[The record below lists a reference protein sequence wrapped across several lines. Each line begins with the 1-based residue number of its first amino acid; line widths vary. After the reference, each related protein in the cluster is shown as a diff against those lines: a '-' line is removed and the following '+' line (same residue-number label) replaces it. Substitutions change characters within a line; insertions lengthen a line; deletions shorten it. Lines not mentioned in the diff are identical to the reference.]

1 MFINK
6 YGKQLLEKVWLVYP
20 VFLVKLG
27 LYYWLM
33 ELPVNW
39 IWVPV
44 ITFGVFI
51 GVFECTVLRKSRIL
65 NIGFVIFYSAFS
77 FVMAVDTIYYGYFG
91 QFVSVNQLWQIG
103 SLFAAGTETNLIGA
117 LSIPWGLLLLLD
129 IPLMYGWH
137 KRRAKRPGK
146 WQRKLW
152 WKLLTGAFLIVLCGV
167 VTVITANRTL
177 RGDFMR
183 INHLEFVTCHTNDI
197 YTAVNGWISKS
208 QIDAEEVKQIIRE
221 NVPQAKTENLKGVA
235 SGKNLILIQVES
247 LNGWPIGKKY
257 NGQELTPNINNLI
270 QNDSIYFSKVFSS
283 SGKGNTSDAEFATLN
298 SLYPTTVREC
308 YRMYVN
314 NTYNGIP
321 WILRSLGYET
331 MAFHGYEKEFWNR
344 NIAYKNQ
351 GIQTFYSQSE
361 LEMTEK
367 SGFGLTDK
375 EMFRQ
380 AVDILKEKKK
390 PWFAFMIT
398 LTNHIPYELDDSLT
412 SLELAASEA
421 SSLVGHYMQAVRYTD
436 EAIGMLIDYLKEAGL
451 YEDTIIAFYGDHQGL
466 NKETSTV
473 ESKMSGLLGREYDY
487 DEMMR
492 IPFLVHI
499 PGLNEARTV
508 DTVGGQV
515 DILPTL
521 ANLMELPIKQD
532 YIFGSDL
539 LNIDREDG
547 FYAPVTYM
555 PVGSFMRND
564 YFYELGRDG
573 TFESGRAVELFT
585 GKELSVNSGLKKY
598 SERAKLLIE
607 TSKKVLDA
615 NLMKDEVEHE

>member
-1 MFINK
+1 MK
-6 YGKQLLEKVWLVYP
+6 KLKQQIMEKTWLVYP
-20 VFLVKLG
+20 VFMIKLCI
-27 LYYWLM
+27 YYILM
-33 ELPVNW
+33 ELPKNW
-39 IWVPV
+39 IWLPV
-44 ITFGVFI
+44 ITFGIFLA
-51 GVFECTVLRKSRIL
+51 VFECTVWTQKKEVHLAF
-65 NIGFVIFYSAFS
+65 GIFYGLFS
-77 FVMAVDTIYYGYFG
+77 FVMAADTIYYAYFG

-103 SLFAAGTETNLIGA
+103 SLFSAGTETNLFGA
-117 LSIPWGLLLLLD
+117 LSFPWGLVLLLD
-129 IPLMYGWH
+129 IWPMYLWH
-137 KRRAKRPGK
+137 KKRGGK
-146 WQRKLW
+146 KKLV
-152 WKLLTGAFLIVLCGV
+152 WKLLSSGLLIGLLAV
-167 VTVITANRTL
+167 VGVITVNRDL

-197 YTAVNGWISKS
+197 YTAVTGWINKAN
-208 QIDAEEVKQIIRE
+208 IDAKEVKQVIDE
-221 NVPQAKTENLKGVA
+221 NVPKAKKEELKGVA
-235 SGKNLILIQVES
+235 EGKNLILIQVES
-247 LNGWPIGKKY
+247 LNTWPIGKEY
-257 NGQELTPNINNLI
+257 NGQEITPNINALLK
-270 QNDSIYFSKVFSS
+270 NDTLYFSKIFSS
-283 SGKGNTSDAEFATLN
+283 SGKGNTADAEFATLN

-314 NTYNGIP
+314 NTYNGLP
-321 WILRSLGYET
+321 WILRGLGYET

-361 LEMTEK
+361 LEMTET

-380 AVDILKEKKK
+380 AVDILKEKEQ

-398 LTNHIPYELDDSLT
+398 LTNHIPYELDDDLT
-412 SLELAASEA
+412 SLELAPGDAN
-421 SSLVGHYMQAVRYTD
+421 SLAGRYLQGVRYTD

-466 NKETSTV
+466 NKETEAV
-473 ESKMSGLLGREYDY
+473 ESKMSGFLGRTYDY

-492 IPFLVHI
+492 IPFVVHI
-499 PGLNEARTV
+499 PGLGQSQTI
-508 DTVGGQV
+508 DTVGGQI

-521 ANLMELPIKQD
+521 ANLMNFTIKQD
-532 YIFGSDL
+532 YVFGSDL

-555 PVGSFMRND
+555 PVGSFIKND

-585 GKELSVNSGLKKY
+585 ENALSIDGLKEY
-598 SERAKLLIE
+598 SEKAKLLIE

-615 NLMKDEVEHE
+615 NLMKDEIEHDN

>member
-1 MFINK
+1 MENK
-6 YGKQLLEKVWLVYP
+6 MKKIRENKWLVYP
-20 VFLVKLG
+20 VFFIKLI
-27 LYYWLM
+27 LYYYLM
-33 ELPVNW
+33 ELPSNW
-39 IWVPV
+39 FWLPV
-44 ITFGVFI
+44 ITLFCFGV
-51 GVFECTVLRKSRIL
+51 VFECTALSKGKGWQ
-65 NIGFVIFYSAFS
+65 IGFVVFYGLFS
-77 FVMAVDTIYYGYFG
+77 FVMAADTIYYSYFG
-91 QFVSVNQLWQIG
+91 QFISINQLWQIG
-103 SLFAAGTETNLIGA
+103 SLFAAGTETDLASA
-117 LSIPWGLLLLLD
+117 LSVPWGLLLLLD
-129 IPLMYGWH
+129 VPLMYGWH
-137 KRRAKRPGK
+137 KRWSGD
-146 WQRKLW
+146 RKLW
-152 WKLLTGAFLIVLCGV
+152 RKFLAGGLLVSMVCLVGV
-167 VTVITANRTL
+167 ISVNRYL

-183 INHLEFVTCHTNDI
+183 INHLEFVTSHTNDI
-197 YTAVNGWISKS
+197 YTAVEGVRNKSK
-208 QIDAEEVKQIIRE
+208 INAEEVKKVIRE
-221 NVPQAKTENLKGVA
+221 EVPKAQGNELSGVGK
-235 SGKNLILIQVES
+235 GKNLILIQVES
-247 LNGWPIGKKY
+247 LNGWPIGKEY
-257 NGQELTPNINNLI
+257 NGQEITPNINELI
-270 QNDSIYFSKVFSS
+270 QTDSLYFSRVFSS
-283 SGKGNTSDAEFATLN
+283 SGKGNTSDAEFAALN

-351 GIQTFYSQSE
+351 GIQTYYSQTE

-380 AVDILKEKKK
+380 AVDILKEKKE

-398 LTNHIPYELDDSLT
+398 LTNHIPYELDESLT
-412 SLELAASEA
+412 SLSLATKDSG
-421 SSLVGHYMQAVRYTD
+421 SLAGHYMQAVRYTD

-451 YEDTIIAFYGDHQGL
+451 YENTVIALYGDHQGL
-466 NKETSTV
+466 NKETLSVST
-473 ESKMSGLLGREYDY
+473 KMKELLGRTYDY

-492 IPFLVHI
+492 VPLLIHI
-499 PGLNEARTV
+499 PGMGEAKTV

-521 ANLMELPIKQD
+521 ANLMDLPVKQD

-539 LNIDREDG
+539 LNIDPEDG

-555 PVGSFMRND
+555 PVGSFIKGNLL
-564 YFYELGRDG
+564 YELGRDG

-585 GKELSVNSGLKKY
+585 GRTLSAAGMKKY
-598 SERAKLLIE
+598 SQKAKLLIE

-615 NLMKDEVEHE
+615 NLMKDEVGH

>member
-1 MFINK
+1 
-6 YGKQLLEKVWLVYP
+6 
-20 VFLVKLG
+20 
-27 LYYWLM
+27 M
-33 ELPVNW
+33 ELPSNW
-39 IWVPV
+39 GWLPV
-44 ITFGVFI
+44 ITFAGFLILFEITAVRKNRILHGVFLVCYT
-51 GVFECTVLRKSRIL
+51 VFSL
-65 NIGFVIFYSAFS
+65 
-77 FVMAVDTIYYGYFG
+77 VMAIDTIYYSYFG
-91 QFVSVNQLWQIG
+91 QFVSINQLWQID
-103 SLFAAGTETNLIGA
+103 SLWAAGTETNLISA
-117 LSIPWGLLLLLD
+117 LSIPWGLLLLVD
-129 IPLMYGWH
+129 IPFMTTWH
-137 KRRAKRPGK
+137 KKRASHQTK
-146 WQRKLW
+146 WQKTIW
-152 WKLLTGAFLIVLCGV
+152 WPLALLVAAVAFLAGYSQIIVNSG
-167 VTVITANRTL
+167 L

-183 INHLEFVTCHTNDI
+183 INHLEFLTCHGNDI
-197 YTAVNGWISKS
+197 YTTVEEWKSKA
-208 QIDAEEVKQIIRE
+208 DVDEEEIKKIIQE
-221 NVPQAKTENLKGVA
+221 NVPQAETSNLRGVA
-235 SGKNLILIQVES
+235 AGKNLILIQVES
-247 LNGWPIGKKY
+247 LNGWPIGKTY
-257 NGQELTPNINNLI
+257 EGQEITPNINALL
-270 QNDSIYFSKVFSS
+270 QKDTIYFSKVFSS
-283 SGKGNTSDAEFATLN
+283 TGKGNTSDAEFAALN

-351 GIQTFYSQSE
+351 GIQTFYSESE
-361 LEMTEK
+361 LEMTEQ

-380 AVDILKEKKK
+380 AVDILKEKSE

-398 LTNHIPYELDDSLT
+398 LTNHIPYDLDDSLT
-412 SLELAASEA
+412 SLELADSEKGTLA
-421 SSLVGHYMQAVRYTD
+421 GRYMQSVRYTD
-436 EAIGMLIDYLKEAGL
+436 EAIGELIEELKDAGL
-451 YEDTIIAFYGDHQGL
+451 YENTVIAFYGDHQGL
-466 NKETSTV
+466 NKETEAV
-473 ESKMSGLLGREYDY
+473 ETTMTHILGREYDY

-492 IPFLVHI
+492 VPFVIHI
-499 PGLNEARTV
+499 PGLSQSRTI

-521 ANLMELPIKQD
+521 ANLMDLPVKQD

-539 LNIDREDG
+539 LNISREDG

-555 PVGSFMRND
+555 PVGSYMKND

-585 GKELSVNSGLKKY
+585 GKGLTVSGTWKKY

-615 NLMKDEVEHE
+615 NLMKGEVEHD